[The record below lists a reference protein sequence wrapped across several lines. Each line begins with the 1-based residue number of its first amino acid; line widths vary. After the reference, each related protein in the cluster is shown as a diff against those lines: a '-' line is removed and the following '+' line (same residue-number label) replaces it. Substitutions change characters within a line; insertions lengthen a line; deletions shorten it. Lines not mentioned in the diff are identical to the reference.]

1 MVKAFDLLRHDLVF
15 VTPYERA
22 ALQKA
27 GVQPRPSWRGGEKL
41 EQHILHN
48 PGGPKIGVLLLP
60 PLPKGAK
67 NVPENLIHQVENAVH
82 GLRGTVKLIVAMS
95 PWGYGP
101 EQELLK
107 AKGPLP
113 DILLGSGPGIGLV
126 GSFAAGGKT
135 AWVRSFAQGKSV
147 LRIEVLAWP
156 EENSTFKWTEEKNI
170 RMTLFGLTDQY
181 QENPQLLTLMQQMGT
196 DQ

>member
-1 MVKAFDLLRHDLVF
+1 MAKAFDLLRHDLLF

-22 ALQKA
+22 VLAKA
-27 GVQPRPSWRGGEKL
+27 GVQPRASWRGSERL
-41 EQHILHN
+41 EQHILHSE
-48 PGGPKIGVLLLP
+48 GGPKIAVLLLP
-60 PLPKGAK
+60 PLPKGARA
-67 NVPENLIHQVENAVH
+67 VPQNLIHQVENAVH

-95 PWGYGP
+95 PWGYAQ
-101 EQELLK
+101 EQELLN
-107 AKGPLP
+107 AQGPLP

-126 GSFAAGGKT
+126 GTLANGGKT
-135 AWVRSFAQGKSV
+135 AWVRSFTQGKSF

-181 QENPQLLTLMQQMGT
+181 QENPQLLTLMQHMGT
-196 DQ
+196 D